1 MHSVVSAR
9 HPRRETQDVFAPS
22 SGDASSIA
30 AVRSPS
36 APPPPPPFLAASGSQ
51 PFVAAHVSKKSVPY
65 VTYVCD
71 RISYH
76 ELAD

>member
-36 APPPPPPFLAASGSQ
+36 APPPPPPPPPFLAASGSQ

-65 VTYVCD
+65 VRMRSDIV
-71 RISYH
+71 S
-76 ELAD
+76 